1 MSTLFV
7 DTINEKTTNNGVYIP
22 GHVIQVV
29 TSTTSTEASATT
41 TSYVDTGLSASIT
54 PASTS
59 SKILVL
65 VNQAVYSF
73 ATTFNAIGGVRLMRG
88 STAILSPFA
97 DGTGPLEPYLEV
109 TNSTGIYN
117 SLRHPITFLDSPS
130 TTSATTYKTQGRI
143 RMTGSSRTVK
153 FQSAGS
159 GGNGTST
166 ITLMEIGG

>member
-7 DTINEKTTNNGVYIP
+7 DTINEKTTNNGVEIP

-88 STAILSPFA
+88 STAILSPFT

-109 TNSTGIYN
+109 TNSTGVYN
-117 SLRHPITFLDSPS
+117 SFRHPIIFLDSPS

-143 RMTGSSRTVK
+143 RMTGSSRTLK

>member
-73 ATTFNAIGGVRLMRG
+73 ASTFNAIGGVRLMRG

-97 DGTGPLEPYLEV
+97 DSTGPLEPYLEI
-109 TNSTGIYN
+109 TNSTGVYN
-117 SLRHPITFLDSPS
+117 SFRHPITFLDSPS

-143 RMTGSSRTVK
+143 RMTGSSRTLK

-159 GGNGTST
+159 AANGTST

>member
-29 TSTTSTEASATT
+29 TGTTSTQVQATT

-88 STAILSPFA
+88 STAILTPFT

-143 RMTGSSRTVK
+143 RMTGSSRTLS
-153 FQSAGS
+153 FQNTGS
-159 GGNGTST
+159 GANGTST
-166 ITLMEIGG
+166 ITLLEIGA